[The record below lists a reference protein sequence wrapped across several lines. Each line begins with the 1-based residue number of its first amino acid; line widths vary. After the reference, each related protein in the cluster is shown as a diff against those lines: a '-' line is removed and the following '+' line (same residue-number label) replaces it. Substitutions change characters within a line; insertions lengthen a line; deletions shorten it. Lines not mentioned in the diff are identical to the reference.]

1 MVNYDRQMVSKKI
14 DTITYD
20 LDGFVADS
28 IKKLQKIIDEYPTAR
43 ISYEEIDSYDSRYG
57 MVLYAE
63 VEETDEQLASRIA
76 MEEKIEARNEE
87 RERQMYDRLKAKFEI

>member
-28 IKKLQKIIDEYPTAR
+28 IKKLQEIIDEYPTAR
-43 ISYEEIDSYDSRYG
+43 ISYEEIDYDSRYG